1 MWVVSSFGF
10 ARRKVAPVSEA
21 ILEVEDLNVWFDV
34 PGGELHAVRGVTFD
48 VREGELFGLVGE
60 SGCGKSTTLYAILG
74 LLPPNASVAGR
85 VRLHGSEILGGG
97 EASVRGHRWNDIAI
111 IFQGAMNA
119 FNPVLT
125 IGRQIREAL
134 EEHAVA
140 SGARAAARAQELL
153 GLVQLPADTSDR
165 YPHELSGGMRQRA
178 LIAMAL
184 SCDPKVILADEP
196 TTALDVMIQAQ
207 ILRLLGTAADEL
219 GVSVVLVTHDLALV
233 AQNCG
238 RGAVMYAGQIVEH
251 GSLDELFH
259 NTGHPYTQL
268 LFAATPDLGAAR
280 LERSIPG
287 NPPRLDAP
295 VIGCPFAPRCVHAYS
310 PCVEKEP
317 AMLELGGGHQ
327 AACHLNESS
336 GRLVDVAE

>member
-1 MWVVSSFGF
+1 V
-10 ARRKVAPVSEA
+10 
-21 ILEVEDLNVWFDV
+21 LEVEGLHVWFDV
-34 PGGELHAVRGVTFD
+34 PGGEVHAVRGVTFA
-48 VREGELFGLVGE
+48 VRRGEMFGLVGE
-60 SGCGKSTTLYAILG
+60 SGCGKSTTLYAVLG

-85 VRLHGSEILGGG
+85 VRLHGSEILVGG
-97 EASVRGHRWNDIAI
+97 EASIRAHRWNDIAM

-140 SGARAAARAQELL
+140 SGTRARVRAQELL
-153 GLVQLPADTSDR
+153 ALVQLPADTSDR

-207 ILRLLGTAADEL
+207 ILRLLEKAADEL

-233 AQNCG
+233 AQNC
-238 RGAVMYAGQIVEH
+238 RRAAVMYAGQIVEQ

-259 NTGHPYTQL
+259 DAGHPYTRL

-280 LERSIPG
+280 IDNPAPG

-295 VIGCPFAPRCVHAYS
+295 VVGCPFAPRCVHAYS
-310 PCVEKEP
+310 LCLEMEP
-317 AMLELGGGHQ
+317 AMVELGAGHQ